1 MFIYKCFMHLLHI
14 KINWI
19 LFFQVREFNG
29 RPYVLEEAI
38 TGDFA
43 LIKAWKADKLGN
55 LIFRLLFT
63 VKSYSIYNQY
73 ALYFYK

>member
-1 MFIYKCFMHLLHI
+1 MF
-14 KINWI
+14 
-19 LFFQVREFNG
+19 LFQTREFNG

-55 LIFRLLFT
+55 LVFRYLKTLILKT
-63 VKSYSIYNQY
+63 LSLNKYCVKPSDLKTKST
-73 ALYFYK
+73 F

>member
-1 MFIYKCFMHLLHI
+1 MHLLHI

-55 LIFRLLFT
+55 LIFRLLFAL
-63 VKSYSIYNQY
+63 KSYNIYNQY